1 MFGRYGN
8 DLTGGE
14 TTKKENDNGSF
25 TLFLSPDFG
34 GMRQDRQLGRQ
45 RGSRDESD

>member
-1 MFGRYGN
+1 MFGGYGN

-25 TLFLSPDFG
+25 TLFLNSDFG
-34 GMRQDRQLGRQ
+34 GDETRQTAWQTKRK
-45 RGSRDESD
+45 